1 MREDGIRMAEVDSA
15 HVAAAR
21 IIAGQAEGILPD
33 YPNGAT
39 ATQVLVLKVLLDQI
53 QDLLSA

>member
-1 MREDGIRMAEVDSA
+1 MAEVDSA

-39 ATQVLVLKVLLDQI
+39 ATQVLVLKVLLEKI